1 MDVGQ
6 QINWRAANGM
16 QVARSI
22 SNYLIT
28 RKISMKIK
36 IDFTALKIS
45 VIDSINIRQC
55 EKSNKKVVLLY
66 TYLDIDIK

>member
-28 RKISMKIK
+28 RQISMKIK

-45 VIDSINIRQC
+45 VIDDDVWNIM
-55 EKSNKKVVLLY
+55 L
-66 TYLDIDIK
+66 